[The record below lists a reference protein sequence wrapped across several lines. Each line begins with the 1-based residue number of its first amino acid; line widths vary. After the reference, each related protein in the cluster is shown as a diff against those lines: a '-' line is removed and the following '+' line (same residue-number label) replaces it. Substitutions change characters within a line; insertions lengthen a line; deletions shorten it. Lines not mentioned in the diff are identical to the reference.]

1 MRREDI
7 KHIIEAVMFAYAEP
21 ISIKELNDIINE
33 ELASKEIEY
42 MLNNLINEYKEN
54 NRGIQIIK
62 LQDKYQMCTN
72 KDYSSF
78 IKKVLEPKKKK
89 SLTQTTLETLT
100 IIAYKQPITKV
111 EIEDIRGVKSDKAI
125 QTLLENNLIKEAGRL
140 EKIGK
145 PIIYKTTDEFL
156 KVEIED
162 IRGVKSDKAIQTLLE
177 NNLIKEA
184 GRLEKIGKP
193 IIYKT
198 TDEFL
203 KLLNIEKLED
213 LPPIENY
220 ENDNE

>member
-33 ELASKEIEY
+33 ELSSKEIEY

-78 IKKVLEPKKKK
+78 IKK
-89 SLTQTTLETLT
+89 
-100 IIAYKQPITKV
+100 AYKQPITKV
-111 EIEDIRGVKSDKAI
+111 EV
-125 QTLLENNLIKEAGRL
+125 
-140 EKIGK
+140 
-145 PIIYKTTDEFL
+145 
-156 KVEIED
+156 ED